1 MNKYWIEVMPDGRI
15 YSSAAVP
22 DSVTPSPLQG
32 GEMLEVETLCVPN
45 EIAYYDDTLVPIGQP
60 PNNHHRFDYVA
71 RAWVD
76 SRNLDGYKIDQW
88 ETIKSQR
95 DAVEFG
101 SFTYNG
107 MVFDGN
113 NNAQRRLN
121 SYISV
126 SKSALASGTEFQANF
141 ILANNEIV
149 TLTAQ
154 DFVALELAKVS
165 QVALAFDTASQL
177 RLQIEAAQT
186 IEDVLNVS
194 WPVEIL

>member
-1 MNKYWIEVMPDGRI
+1 MQASEDIYVSSLPFSMVDCYGQVIMSGRTGLLPVRMG
-15 YSSAAVP
+15 Y
-22 DSVTPSPLQG
+22 
-32 GEMLEVETLCVPN
+32 ETLN
-45 EIAYYDDTLVPIGQP
+45 EEAPPGHYWQDGWIAMP
-60 PNNHHRFDYVA
+60 PKPSEFHEFH
-71 RAWVD
+71 WPTHTWQD
-76 SRNLDGYKIDQW
+76 SRTLKSTKEAQW
-88 ETIKSQR
+88 QQIKNQR
-95 DAVEFG
+95 AVIEFG
-101 SFTYNG
+101 PFTYKG

-113 NNAQRRLN
+113 VSAQRRLN

-154 DFVALELAKVS
+154 DFVALEFAKVS

-194 WPVEIL
+194 WPV